1 LSRATAT
8 RREPGAA
15 AAMLLA
21 GPVPLGLVLLGL
33 AGCGPPRPEPAMVIT
48 QPAAMVVAQPAALVV
63 QVPPPPEQAERMPPR
78 PAGASTAVWQP
89 GRWLWT
95 GAAPQ
100 PWQWQQ
106 GQYVQAPAGQSTWMP
121 GRWTQAPGGG
131 WTWIEGH
138 WA

>member
-1 LSRATAT
+1 MSGATGA
-8 RREPGAA
+8 RRGPGAA

-21 GPVPLGLVLLGL
+21 GPLLLGL
-33 AGCGPPRPEPAMVIT
+33 ASCGPPRPEPAMVMT
-48 QPAAMVVAQPAALVV
+48 QPMTPAPVVV
-63 QVPPPPEQAERMPPR
+63 QMAPPAERIERLPPR